1 MRVHPK
7 YIFGDSAFNC
17 IIIWFLI
24 GLLKIVIMLII
35 HSTYIANGNSVFE
48 SLELK

>member
-17 IIIWFLI
+17 IIILM

-48 SLELK
+48 WLELI